1 MLDKSP
7 LLDPGRDPA
16 SCNIDVSDIVVSKW
30 RLDHGLFGD
39 QKPSSEPQVA
49 GGTAGSGDELWSGR
63 LVRKAGQSAPHLSPR
78 ATAKCRERGQ
88 QPTLGASDICAKTS
102 LGRLSWWSSG

>member
-16 SCNIDVSDIVVSKW
+16 SCNTDVSDIVVSKW

-39 QKPSSEPQVA
+39 QKPSAEPQVA
-49 GGTAGSGDELWSGR
+49 GGTAGSDDKVWSGR
-63 LVRKAGQSAPHLSPR
+63 LVRVPLPSPR
-78 ATAKCRERGQ
+78 EPWPSAAREDSR
-88 QPTLGASDICAKTS
+88 PHSLGICAKTS